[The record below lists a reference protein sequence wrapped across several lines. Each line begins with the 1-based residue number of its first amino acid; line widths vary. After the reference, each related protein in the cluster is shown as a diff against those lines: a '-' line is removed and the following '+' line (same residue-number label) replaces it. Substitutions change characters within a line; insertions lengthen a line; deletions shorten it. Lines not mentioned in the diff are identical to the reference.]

1 MLGVKKWIFFSNNL
15 HETELFSS
23 QRREMLFVLGHQHGS
38 RDVTF
43 KPISCC
49 RLLAYNNVKIIRR
62 KMGSFIVFLTIVTYL
77 LITRILIMFF
87 IMIKRMP

>member
-43 KPISCC
+43 KPAIFINTKHFEYP
-49 RLLAYNNVKIIRR
+49 LAQ
-62 KMGSFIVFLTIVTYL
+62 S
-77 LITRILIMFF
+77 
-87 IMIKRMP
+87 

>member
-1 MLGVKKWIFFSNNL
+1 MKIEFNS
-15 HETELFSS
+15 H
-23 QRREMLFVLGHQHGS
+23 RREMLLSLTINTAAIRSRCIIGS
-38 RDVTF
+38 CRRDVTF

-77 LITRILIMFF
+77 LITPILIMFF

>member
-1 MLGVKKWIFFSNNL
+1 MKIEFNS
-15 HETELFSS
+15 H
-23 QRREMLFVLGHQHGS
+23 RREMLLYLTINTAAVRSVIGS
-38 RDVTF
+38 CRRDVTF

-62 KMGSFIVFLTIVTYL
+62 KMGSFIAFLTIVTYL
-77 LITRILIMFF
+77 LITPILIIFF